1 MEEFEANVNVKISG
15 MKPTGVSMNDFLSQY
30 IIVFQDVNKKSSTHW
45 PYGTKN
51 PNEPTISIKEVSIV
65 KPQ

>member
-1 MEEFEANVNVKISG
+1 MEEFETSINIKVNG
-15 MKPTGVSMNDFLSQY
+15 MKPTGVSIEDFISQHIVTLQY
-30 IIVFQDVNKKSSTHW
+30 INKKSSTHW

-65 KPQ
+65 KPH